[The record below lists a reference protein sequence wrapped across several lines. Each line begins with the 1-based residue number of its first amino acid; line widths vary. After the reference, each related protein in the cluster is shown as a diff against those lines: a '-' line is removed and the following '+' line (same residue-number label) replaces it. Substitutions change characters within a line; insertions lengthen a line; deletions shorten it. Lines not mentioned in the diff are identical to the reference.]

1 MQFEKLRNFV
11 TQRIFHIP
19 QEGTS
24 PERYKALR
32 RNIMILMILVTI
44 IPLSLMATINYY
56 QYQSSLKDEII
67 NPMKV
72 LTSKTKR
79 SFELFLEERLS
90 TIKFITSAYSFED
103 LQDEKV
109 INRILSVLKKEFEG
123 FIDLGLIDRHGVQLS
138 YAGPYSLLAKNYSQQ
153 AWFQEVIING
163 THISDVFMGYRKF
176 PHITI
181 AVQNLSDPNCC
192 WIIRATID
200 TKKFDALIATMELDP
215 QSDAFIV
222 NRDGVLQTHSRLFGK
237 VLETCPLDIPW
248 GGQGTY
254 CLEAEDN
261 EGEDIFLAYSH
272 FVEPEYTLV
281 VVKPSSLILKTW
293 FTFRTEIFFIFVGSV
308 LIIIII
314 VFRLTGTQVRRIR
327 EAEEK
332 HEIAFRE
339 LEHSQKLSSVG
350 RLAAGVAHE
359 INNPLAII
367 GQKAGLLKDIID
379 SDENFPKKDKFSGIT
394 DSILDSVNRC
404 STITHRLL
412 GFARRMDV
420 DIEVLDINEVLQD
433 VFGFIEKEALHRNIK
448 LKKQFAE
455 NLHQISSDRGQLQQ
469 VFLNILTNAYAAVE
483 DGGTIT
489 ITTWAEDMD
498 TVAVS
503 IQDDGR
509 GMTEKEL
516 SKIFEPFFTTK
527 KGYGTGL
534 GLPITYGIVNKL
546 GGKINVQSKVG
557 QGSTFSVYLPTK
569 VESKLIKRDE

>member
-1 MQFEKLRNFV
+1 
-11 TQRIFHIP
+11 
-19 QEGTS
+19 
-24 PERYKALR
+24 
-32 RNIMILMILVTI
+32 MILMILVTV

-67 NPMKV
+67 NPLKV
-72 LTSKTKR
+72 LTNKTKR

-90 TIKFITSAYSFED
+90 TLKFITSAYSFED
-103 LQDEKV
+103 LQDPNV

-123 FIDLGLIDRHGVQLS
+123 FIDLGLIDKKGVQLS
-138 YAGPYSLLAKNYSQQ
+138 YAGPYSLLAKDYSKQ
-153 AWFQEVIING
+153 AWFQEVIINS

-181 AVQNLSDPNCC
+181 AVQNLSDPDCC
-192 WIIRATID
+192 WILRATID
-200 TKKFDALIATMELDP
+200 TKIFDALIATMELGP
-215 QSDAFIV
+215 QSDAFII
-222 NRDGVLQTHSRLFGK
+222 NRDGILQTHSRLFGD
-237 VLETCPLDIPW
+237 VLDKCPLDIPR

-272 FVEPEYTLV
+272 FAEPEYTLV

-314 VFRLTGTQVRRIR
+314 VIKLTDTQVERIR

-332 HEIAFRE
+332 HEVAFRE

-367 GQKAGLLKDIID
+367 NQKAGLLKDIINAD
-379 SDENFPKKDKFSGIT
+379 QDFPMREKFTSIT
-394 DSILDSVNRC
+394 DSILQSVDRC

-412 GFARRMDV
+412 GFARRMDLEY
-420 DIEVLDINEVLQD
+420 EVLDLNEVLQD
-433 VFGFIEKEALHRNIK
+433 VFGFIEKEAMHRNIQ
-448 LKKQFAE
+448 LKKQLAD
-455 NLHQISSDRGQLQQ
+455 NLPQISSDRGQLQQ

-483 DGGTIT
+483 DGGTIS
-489 ITTWAEDMD
+489 ITSWAEDMD

-503 IQDDGR
+503 IQDDGC
-509 GMTEKEL
+509 GMSEKEL

-534 GLPITYGIVNKL
+534 GLPITYGIINKL

-557 QGSTFSVYLPTK
+557 EGSTFTVYLPTK
-569 VESKLIKRDE
+569 LEPNNIKRDE